1 VCIALIKH
9 SYLKR
14 NIIVKKRTCATIKRE
29 KSKKLTMNLQV
40 RHNNQPLNRDYVFL
54 PVIDPLNDSD
64 ISQASTVDTH
74 IPEGT
79 L

>member
-1 VCIALIKH
+1 
-9 SYLKR
+9 
-14 NIIVKKRTCATIKRE
+14 
-29 KSKKLTMNLQV
+29 MNLQV